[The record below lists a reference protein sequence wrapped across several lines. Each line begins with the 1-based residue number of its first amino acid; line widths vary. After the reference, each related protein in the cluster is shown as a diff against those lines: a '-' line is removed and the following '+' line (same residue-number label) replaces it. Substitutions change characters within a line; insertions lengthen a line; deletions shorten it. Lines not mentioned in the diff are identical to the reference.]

1 MTTDVQNKAED
12 VWESTSELISDKT
25 GCVQLLTEEWEYCK
39 KSLCC
44 ERYRVKFG
52 GVGLTAR
59 NDVAWSESPL
69 VFGYIRLRFHGIIVR
84 ANLKCVRDNRVMG
97 YRHCLYAVN

>member
-1 MTTDVQNKAED
+1 MYSCLRKNG
-12 VWESTSELISDKT
+12 ST
-25 GCVQLLTEEWEYCK
+25 G
-39 KSLCC
+39 KSRY
-44 ERYRVKFG
+44 ERYRVKIG

-69 VFGYIRLRFHGIIVR
+69 IFGYIRLRFHGIVVR

-97 YRHCLYAVN
+97 YRHCLYVVN